1 MVLLSAS
8 TAQSRIRIP
17 LPHCKHYKRSTKNSA
32 RSCVTSLMQELD
44 FSAQIKAANFDFTPK
59 TQKFEG
65 FKLSENGE
73 KFLTALASEN
83 NKEILVSV
91 AKNAIQAAQNFHRV
105 GFSDLEVAVARISRF
120 AKHGDARMLTNEHV
134 DLADIEYALAK
145 VTVAQHKLKTSD
157 FLALA
162 EEQMEDEEDDSE
174 DESED
179 EDECEC
185 EDSEMKEVDGKTVC
199 AKCGL
204 KKKKR

>member
-1 MVLLSAS
+1 M
-8 TAQSRIRIP
+8 R
-17 LPHCKHYKRSTKNSA
+17 
-32 RSCVTSLMQELD
+32 VTPTMQELD
-44 FSAQIKAANFDFTPK
+44 FSAQIKAANFNFAPK
-59 TQKFEG
+59 NPKFEG

-73 KFLTALASEN
+73 RFLTSLASET

-91 AKNAIQAAQNFHRV
+91 AENALQAAKNFHRV

-120 AKHGDARMLTNEHV
+120 AKYGDSKMLTANHV
-134 DLADIEYALAK
+134 DLTDIEYALAK

-162 EEQMEDEEDDSE
+162 EEEMEDEDDDSE

-204 KKKKR
+204 KKKK

>member
-1 MVLLSAS
+1 
-8 TAQSRIRIP
+8 
-17 LPHCKHYKRSTKNSA
+17 
-32 RSCVTSLMQELD
+32 MQELD
-44 FSAQIKAANFDFTPK
+44 FSAQIKAANFNFAPK
-59 TQKFEG
+59 NLKFEG

-73 KFLTALASEN
+73 KFLTSIASET

-91 AKNAIQAAQNFHRV
+91 AENALQAAKGFHRV

-120 AKHGDARMLTNEHV
+120 AKHGDPKMLTANHV

-162 EEQMEDEEDDSE
+162 EEEMEDEEEDDSE